1 MAREIEVYEHQAGW
15 GFIGITSGVFSG
27 IVLIVA
33 LNLAQDPGQFL
44 IWPKVLVTVGI
55 ELLVAIILGW
65 FFGLMLAFGFYQGI
79 TDKTPESYKAAAGNI
94 FRSAIAILFIFA
106 SIYYWLTSR
115 GQVNALPWIY
125 WATGILVWLFSKK
138 MGEILAMSLLR

>member
-27 IVLIVA
+27 IVLVLA

-44 IWPKVLVTVGI
+44 VWPKVLVTVGI
-55 ELLVAIILGW
+55 ELLVAIVLGW
-65 FFGLMLAFGFYQGI
+65 FFGLISAFAAYQAFE
-79 TDKTPESYKAAAGNI
+79 KTPEIYKAAAGNI
-94 FRSAIAILFIFA
+94 FRTAVAILFVIA